1 MTKLSYK
8 EQQILKYIIINC
20 EIYHFNEDESLQY
33 LENHFTRPI
42 SRRTYYKY
50 KKQIYKK
57 HEENSP
63 YFGLLKL
70 SCFNNKSRSSWNSIS
85 LMREK
90 ENMIQEGLINNIS
103 LEEFDNVDHIPT
115 YLEKLYDRTGGV
127 IEHAK
132 EFINRIETRRK
143 EVAKKSKLIPD
154 NATIRKEYV
163 KCNKEFC
170 LRCPHGPYYYAYW
183 RDNKSNKRKLKKKY
197 LGTSCPILAQNK
209 KN

>member
-1 MTKLSYK
+1 MTKLSSK

-33 LENHFTRPI
+33 IRDHFTIPV
-42 SRRTYYKY
+42 SRRTYYNY

-57 HEENSP
+57 HEEDSP

-85 LMREK
+85 LMSEK
-90 ENMIQEGLINNIS
+90 ENIIQEGLQNNIS

-115 YLEKLYDRTGGV
+115 YIEKLYNNTEGV

-132 EFINRIETRRK
+132 EFIDKIQTRNK

-163 KCNKEFC
+163 NCNHENCF
-170 LRCPHGPYYYAYW
+170 RCPHGPYYYAYW
-183 RDNKSNKRKLKKKY
+183 RSNDGKLKKKY
-197 LGTSCPILAQNK
+197 IGTFCPKMPENK
-209 KN
+209 K